1 MIAVILIFYRQKDKH
16 RTIMERKQTK
26 RIIIF
31 LLLLL
36 GIILPNMAQKQ
47 KIWKAFCDKCRRE
60 KTIVGALPSQ
70 LEKALRW
77 SPGISNE
84 QKEVIRYILWNM
96 VYVEGGTANLGE
108 NNDYPVNVG
117 SFFINRYEVSQDEW
131 YVIMGENPSNQHRR
145 NYPVDQVNW
154 YDTQRF
160 TRKLSQLS
168 GLPFRLPFEA
178 EWEYAARGGLNTQNY
193 IYAGSDDPTQ
203 VAWCKEKYSNENTYV
218 SNDIGTKKPNE
229 LGLYDMSGNIY
240 EWCMDWY
247 DKKVPFTG
255 NIDPDLKGI
264 DLHKV
269 LRGGSYYT
277 IAKYCKITNRYGVN
291 PLRWDIDYGLRLVI
305 SFQDNTEE
313 KRVAQ

>member
-47 KIWKAFCDKCRRE
+47 KIWKAFCDKCQRE

-203 VAWCKEKYSNENTYV
+203 VAWFKEKYSNENTYV

-255 NIDPDLKGI
+255 IIDTDLKGI

>member
-47 KIWKAFCDKCRRE
+47 KIWKAFCDKCQRE

-154 YDTQRF
+154 YDTQQF

-203 VAWCKEKYSNENTYV
+203 VAWFKEKYSNENTYV
-218 SNDIGTKKPNE
+218 SNDIGTKNP
-229 LGLYDMSGNIY
+229 
-240 EWCMDWY
+240 
-247 DKKVPFTG
+247 
-255 NIDPDLKGI
+255 
-264 DLHKV
+264 
-269 LRGGSYYT
+269 
-277 IAKYCKITNRYGVN
+277 TNS
-291 PLRWDIDYGLRLVI
+291 DFMI
-305 SFQDNTEE
+305 
-313 KRVAQ
+313 

>member
-47 KIWKAFCDKCRRE
+47 KIWKAFCDKCQRE

-203 VAWCKEKYSNENTYV
+203 VAWFKEKYSNENTYV

-255 NIDPDLKGI
+255 IIDPDLKGI

>member
-1 MIAVILIFYRQKDKH
+1 M
-16 RTIMERKQTK
+16 
-26 RIIIF
+26 
-31 LLLLL
+31 
-36 GIILPNMAQKQ
+36 
-47 KIWKAFCDKCRRE
+47 C
-60 KTIVGALPSQ
+60 
-70 LEKALRW
+70 
-77 SPGISNE
+77 
-84 QKEVIRYILWNM
+84 IR
-96 VYVEGGTANLGE
+96 
-108 NNDYPVNVG
+108 D
-117 SFFINRYEVSQDEW
+117 R
-131 YVIMGENPSNQHRR
+131 
-145 NYPVDQVNW
+145 
-154 YDTQRF
+154 
-160 TRKLSQLS
+160 
-168 GLPFRLPFEA
+168 
-178 EWEYAARGGLNTQNY
+178 RGGLNTQNY

-203 VAWCKEKYSNENTYV
+203 VAWFKEKYSNENTYV